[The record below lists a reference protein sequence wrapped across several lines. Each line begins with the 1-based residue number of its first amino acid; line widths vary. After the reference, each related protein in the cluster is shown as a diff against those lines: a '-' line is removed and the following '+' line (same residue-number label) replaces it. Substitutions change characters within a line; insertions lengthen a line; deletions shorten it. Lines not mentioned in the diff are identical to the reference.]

1 MKKIVLLLS
10 MGLLLFSCGP
20 QENPDPDKVIISE
33 NAKVIDDQT
42 WETNMLSIDT
52 TDYTITFRED
62 ITTAQ
67 ELNPG
72 DILVSASGNGL
83 LRKIKNITKTKAGSE
98 IVVETEFASL
108 TDLIEEGAI
117 KAEIPLTTDMIE
129 SVVFYNATDE
139 VESTQVKGTTSILID
154 ETFKVRFYDHD
165 GDLSTTSDQV
175 NGLAKLLC
183 NMIFIFD
190 VDIEGATLKSVDCGL
205 KTEERFYLELVAG
218 LKRTLKDEARVY
230 TIFFYP
236 ISIPVTVTPPIVIVI
251 TPKVEFFMGIEGYIN
266 ASVSWDLTQ
275 SFTVDA
281 GMKYRKNSGWSS
293 YNNQEFKFVFNEPH
307 INANAGV
314 AAYVKAVLSTKL
326 YNVAGPY
333 LSGKA
338 YGRFNADLLETP
350 WWTLHAGYNIYGGI
364 NVKILDLFTL
374 DYKAEL
380 LNYEKLITHAPI
392 KPSVSTGS
400 VTNITTTTAT
410 CSGNVTSDG
419 KATVA
424 ARGVCWSTSENPTVA
439 NSKTTNGTGVG
450 TYTSNITGLSP
461 NTAYYVRA
469 YATNS
474 EGTAYGEQK
483 TFTTNAQQATPSVT
497 SGDVT
502 NITTTT
508 ASCSGNVTSDGGSS
522 VTARGVCWSTSQNP
536 TTSNSKTTNGTGVG
550 TYTSHIT
557 GLSPNTTYYVR
568 AYATNSQG
576 TAYGEQRTF
585 RTLTA
590 SDIEYGSFTDSR
602 DGIVYKTVTIGE
614 QVWMAENLAYL
625 PSVVG
630 PATESYTAPYYY
642 VYGYDGTSVAT
653 AKATSNY
660 TTYGVLY
667 NWPAALTA
675 CPEGWHLPSDEEWTQ
690 LETYLANNGH
700 NYDGS
705 LGGDNIRDKI
715 AISLASATGW
725 DADPENYPGAI
736 GNTNPAYDAYRNK
749 SGFSALP
756 GGYRRRSGAFDVI
769 GIDGTWWSST
779 QYGTHSAW
787 FRALHYSNSHVR
799 RNTTDRED
807 GLSVRCMRD

>member
-20 QENPDPDKVIISE
+20 QENPDPDTVIISE

-338 YGRFNADLLETP
+338 YGRFDADLLETP

-419 KATVA
+419 KATVS

-450 TYTSNITGLSP
+450 TYTSN
-461 NTAYYVRA
+461 
-469 YATNS
+469 
-474 EGTAYGEQK
+474 
-483 TFTTNAQQATPSVT
+483 
-497 SGDVT
+497 
-502 NITTTT
+502 
-508 ASCSGNVTSDGGSS
+508 
-522 VTARGVCWSTSQNP
+522 
-536 TTSNSKTTNGTGVG
+536 
-550 TYTSHIT
+550 IT

-602 DGIVYKTVTIGE
+602 DGHIYKTVTIGD

-630 PATESYTAPYYY
+630 PATESYTASYYY

-653 AKATSNY
+653 AKAKTNY
-660 TTYGVLY
+660 QTYGVLY

-675 CPEGWHLPSDEEWTQ
+675 CPSGWHLPSDAEWKQ
-690 LETYLANNGH
+690 LEMYLGM
-700 NYDGS
+700 
-705 LGGDNIRDKI
+705 
-715 AISLASATGW
+715 TQVE
-725 DADPENYPGAI
+725 AD
-736 GNTNPAYDAYRNK
+736 K
-749 SGFSALP
+749 SGYRGTDEGDKLKEVGTSNWRISNTGATNESGFTALP
-756 GGYRRRSGAFDVI
+756 GGFRDYAGTFTNI
-769 GIDGTWWSST
+769 GYLGVWWSST
-779 QYGTHSAW
+779 QNNTEIAYYRSL
-787 FRALHYSNSHVR
+787 FYSLSDVR
-799 RNTTDRED
+799 RNTNRMAN
-807 GLSVRCMRD
+807 GLSVRCLRD

>member
-1 MKKIVLLLS
+1 MKKIVLLLA

-20 QENPDPDKVIISE
+20 QENPDPDTVIISE

-190 VDIEGATLKSVDCGL
+190 VDIEGATLKTVDCGL

-338 YGRFNADLLETP
+338 YGRFDADLLETP

-400 VTNITTTTAT
+400 VTNITITTAT

-419 KATVA
+419 KATVT

-439 NSKTTNGTGVG
+439 NSKTTNGTGMG

-461 NTAYYVRA
+461 NTTYYVRA

-522 VTARGVCWSTSQNP
+522 VTVSGVCWSTSENP
-536 TTSNSKTTNGTGVG
+536 TVANSKTTDGADLGP
-550 TYTSHIT
+550 YTSHIT

-568 AYATNSQG
+568 AYATNAEG
-576 TAYGEQRTF
+576 TAYGEEQRTF
-585 RTLTA
+585 KTLPV

-602 DGIVYKTVTIGE
+602 DGNVYKTVTIGE

-630 PATESYTAPYYY
+630 PGTGSTSTAHYY
-642 VYGYDGTSVAT
+642 VYGYDGTDVAT

-667 NWPAALTA
+667 NWPAALTV
-675 CPEGWHLPSDEEWTQ
+675 CPDGWHLPSDEEWTQ
-690 LETYLANNGH
+690 LEEYLIANGY
-700 NYDGS
+700 NYDGTTT
-705 LGGDNIRDKI
+705 RDKI

-725 DADPENYPGAI
+725 NSSTDTGAI
-736 GNTNPAYDAYRNK
+736 GNTNTAYDAYRNK

-756 GGYRRRSGAFDVI
+756 GGYRYLNGAFNDI
-769 GIDGTWWSST
+769 GIQSTWWSST
-779 QYGTHSAW
+779 EDDTGYAWGRGLFYDYSYVRMYHSSKAYG
-787 FRALHYSNSHVR
+787 F
-799 RNTTDRED
+799 
-807 GLSVRCMRD
+807 SVRCLRD

>member
-1 MKKIVLLLS
+1 

-20 QENPDPDKVIISE
+20 QENPDPDTVIISE

-338 YGRFNADLLETP
+338 YGRFDADLLETP

-439 NSKTTNGTGVG
+439 NSKTTNGDGQG
-450 TYTSNITGLSP
+450 TFTSYITGL
-461 NTAYYVRA
+461 Y
-469 YATNS
+469 
-474 EGTAYGEQK
+474 
-483 TFTTNAQQATPSVT
+483 
-497 SGDVT
+497 
-502 NITTTT
+502 
-508 ASCSGNVTSDGGSS
+508 
-522 VTARGVCWSTSQNP
+522 
-536 TTSNSKTTNGTGVG
+536 
-550 TYTSHIT
+550 
-557 GLSPNTTYYVR
+557 PNTTYYVR
-568 AYATNSQG
+568 AYATNAQG
-576 TAYGEQRTF
+576 TAYGEQRAFTTNQGEGGATF
-585 RTLTA
+585 V
-590 SDIEYGSFTDSR
+590 DSR
-602 DGIVYKTVTIGE
+602 DGHVYKMVTLGE

-625 PSVVG
+625 PSVSLPTSG
-630 PATESYTAPYYY
+630 SESSPYYY
-642 VYGYDGTSVAT
+642 VYDYNGTSYT
-653 AKATSNY
+653 EAKTTTNY
-660 TTYGVLY
+660 QTYGVLY
-667 NWPAALTA
+667 NWTAAMNGA
-675 CPEGWHLPSDEEWTQ
+675 ASSSSNPSGVQGVCPPGWHLPSDEEWTQ
-690 LETYLANNGH
+690 LETYLTNNGYK
-700 NYDGS
+700 YDGS
-705 LGGDNIRDKI
+705 IGGSDVRAK
-715 AISLASATGW
+715 LAVALVANFGW
-725 DADPENYPGAI
+725 ESSTNEGAA
-736 GNTNPAYDAYRNK
+736 GNTDYPEYRYK

-756 GGYRRRSGAFDVI
+756 GGYRSTNGAFYVI
-769 GIDGTWWSST
+769 GYTGFWWSST
-779 QYGTHSAW
+779 QSTTGSAW
-787 FRALHYSNSHVR
+787 YRSLTYGYGGVYRSNDTKE
-799 RNTTDRED
+799 N
-807 GLSVRCMRD
+807 GFSVRCVRD